1 MSRPTQEELLL
12 LLLAAA
18 NARGVEWVPL
28 PDILALGIAQ
38 YNARIHYLRRAGHD
52 IENRIETVDG
62 IRQSWFRLRGATP
75 LETSGVVNSSG
86 GEASPVHPPE
96 RSSLPAHCCAEQLTL
111 ELAAP

>member
-1 MSRPTQEELLL
+1 MSRKPTQEELLL

-52 IENRIETVDG
+52 IENRTETVEG
-62 IRQSWFRLRGATP
+62 VRHSWFRLRGAERTESNA
-75 LETSGVVNSSG
+75 LNGAVAGG
-86 GEASPVHPPE
+86 GEASPHPPE
-96 RSSLPAHCCAEQLTL
+96 DDTLPAAPAQLPL
-111 ELAAP
+111 ELRA